1 MNSENVGKDKKKHRK
16 IHSFGVMDSDGC
28 PPTSDN
34 LQYLILIRIG
44 GDLVIHNKVP
54 ITFNTPVKLHS
65 PEIILSKK
73 TKQKIVIFPLWKV

>member
-1 MNSENVGKDKKKHRK
+1 MLKKTKKHRK
-16 IHSFGVMDSDGC
+16 INSFGVMDSDGC

-34 LQYLILIRIG
+34 LQYLILIGIG

-54 ITFNTPVKLHS
+54 IAFNTPVKLHS

-73 TKQKIVIFPLWKV
+73 IKQKIVIFPLWKV

>member
-1 MNSENVGKDKKKHRK
+1 MV
-16 IHSFGVMDSDGC
+16 DSDGC
-28 PPTSDN
+28 PPTSDI

-54 ITFNTPVKLHS
+54 IAFNTPVKLHS

-73 TKQKIVIFPLWKV
+73 IKQKIVIFPLWKV

>member
-1 MNSENVGKDKKKHRK
+1 MLKKTKKHRK

-54 ITFNTPVKLHS
+54 IAFNTPVKLHS
-65 PEIILSKK
+65 PEIFYQKK
-73 TKQKIVIFPLWKV
+73 LNKDCYFSTLESINLP